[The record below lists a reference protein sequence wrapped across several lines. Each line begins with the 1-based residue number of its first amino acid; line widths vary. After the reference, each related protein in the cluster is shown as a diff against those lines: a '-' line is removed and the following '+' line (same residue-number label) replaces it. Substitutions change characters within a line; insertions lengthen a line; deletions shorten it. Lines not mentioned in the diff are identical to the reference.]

1 MANEYNNTLYESFN
15 RNLKYYDNLLSQK
28 SINNQEFWDIIVL
41 TSGNL
46 HQKSL
51 YERQIKRK
59 LENNEIPNLENLE
72 YHVIADPPGRQIG
85 SGGSTLLAIKFL
97 YNKYGSNLERKK
109 VLLIHAGGYSTRLP
123 HVSILGKLFMKVPI
137 SSDSTRERDWVELFD
152 LKLIIYI
159 ELIKHLK
166 KGTVFLTSSDTIELM
181 SINVKETSLQNTSL
195 VALAHPS
202 TLHIGSTHGVYKI
215 QDDFNQCQNDIK
227 KQPKDRECL
236 IKLCKEYLH
245 KPSIEIMR
253 FHKEI
258 IHLDNNGNEFVYT
271 DSTYFFDYNTI
282 KIFLEILDEIQPLT
296 YELEAWSDFLK
307 TKFEAHSIPQEMT
320 PLEKAQLT
328 IIKKLYSSDN
338 RELNVLIL
346 NNSKFYHLGT
356 MLEYINVNVDPQ
368 FKDELGIVSFT
379 QGQLLN
385 KRNSIKGNICMMNS
399 QINENIVSFEESVP
413 IILDNVKIHST
424 TSNEENKKIIIG
436 GWSILSNIDLII
448 SKEIRVPNY
457 TCMFTSFLRKIT
469 SSEISST
476 SSFSEKEEGYV
487 TFIFGTNDDM
497 KASYSFNSL
506 VIYKNILV
514 HKIVLS
520 QCIKSIQ
527 QKGEHKYALWNV
539 PIFPM
544 TKTKE
549 QSVRLALLMLNKI
562 ENEGN
567 TTKKEEVY
575 DNIEENHEII
585 MFVSLKMCVEMM
597 EVSI

>member
-1 MANEYNNTLYESFN
+1 MICYTTSN
-15 RNLKYYDNLLSQK
+15 RQSNLRYYDNLLSQK

-85 SGGSTLLAIKFL
+85 SGGSTLFAIKFL
-97 YNKYGSNLERKK
+97 HDKYGSNLEQKK
-109 VLLIHAGGYSTRLP
+109 VLLIHSGGYSTRLP

-137 SSDSTRERDWVELFD
+137 GSDSTRERDWLELFD

-181 SINVKETSLQNTSL
+181 SINVEETSLHNASF

-202 TLHIGSTHGVYKI
+202 TLHIGSTHGVFKI
-215 QDDFNQCQNDIK
+215 KDDFNQCQNDMK

-253 FHKEI
+253 NHDEI
-258 IHLDNNGNEFVYT
+258 IHLDKNGNEFVYT
-271 DSTYFFDYNTI
+271 DSTYFFDYNAI
-282 KIFLEILDEIQPLT
+282 KIFLQILDEIQPLT

-307 TKFEAHSIPQEMT
+307 TKFKTHTIIQEMT
-320 PLEKAQLT
+320 TLEKAQFT

-346 NNSKFYHLGT
+346 NNSKFYHMGT
-356 MLEYINVNVDPQ
+356 MLEYINVSVDPQ
-368 FKDELGIVSFT
+368 FKYELGIISFV
-379 QGQLLN
+379 QGELSN
-385 KRNSIKGNICMMNS
+385 NRNLTKGNICMMNS
-399 QINENIVSFEESVP
+399 QINENIASFEESVP
-413 IILDNVKIHST
+413 IILDNVIIHST
-424 TSNEENKKIIIG
+424 VSNEENKKILIG
-436 GWSILSNIDLII
+436 GWSILSNIELNTSNLVI
-448 SKEIRVPNY
+448 SEEIRVPNY
-457 TCMFTSFLRKIT
+457 TCMFTSFLRRIT
-469 SSEISST
+469 SEISSF
-476 SSFSEKEEGYV
+476 SSSLEKEGYV

-514 HKIVLS
+514 HKIIHS
-520 QCIKSIQ
+520 QCLKNIQ
-527 QKGEHKYALWNV
+527 QEDEHKYALWNV

-544 TKTKE
+544 TRTKE
-549 QSVRLALLMLNKI
+549 QSIRLALLMLNKI
-562 ENEGN
+562 ENERN
-567 TTKKEEVY
+567 TTKKEEVGY
-575 DNIEENHEII
+575 DNIEENPEII
-585 MFVSLKMCVEMM
+585 MFVSLKMCVETM
-597 EVSI
+597 EVLT